1 MIRKGDFI
9 YFDYNDR
16 IVNIVKKRYIEIVIR
31 LWGWMFINVCFIFFD
46 DFFIVM
52 VSDCDK

>member
-31 LWGWMFINVCFIFFD
+31 LWGWMFINVCFIFVD